1 MGLKVSCCSLYHRSL
16 PLSALQIMA
25 TMKAMKVMKAK
36 RVSKRM
42 AKAIAFRG
50 GNTGGATTLKKADLV
65 KSKSGRIVSKVKSM
79 LAKKRY
85 ASGVGKWTKAVQKAR
100 KEMGVTGFV
109 TIKKGTPL
117 YRKAKEF
124 YIE

>member
-1 MGLKVSCCSLYHRSL
+1 MG
-16 PLSALQIMA
+16 LQIMA
-25 TMKAMKVMKAK
+25 AIKAMKAMKAMKVMKAK

-42 AKAIAFRG
+42 AKVMGFRG
-50 GNTGGATTLKKADLV
+50 GNTGGATTLKKTDLV
-65 KSKSGRIVSKVKSM
+65 KNKSGRIVSKVKSM

-100 KEMGVTGFV
+100 EEMGMTGFV

-117 YRKAKEF
+117 YKKAKEF
-124 YIE
+124 YSE

>member
-1 MGLKVSCCSLYHRSL
+1 MG
-16 PLSALQIMA
+16 
-25 TMKAMKVMKAK
+25 KAMKVMKAK

-65 KSKSGRIVSKVKSM
+65 KSKSGKIVSKVKSM
-79 LAKKRY
+79 LAKQRY
-85 ASGVGKWTKAVQKAR
+85 ASSVGKWTKAVQKAR

-109 TIKKGTPL
+109 AIKKGTPL
-117 YRKAKEF
+117 YRKAKELHALLVDWSPPPDSAF
-124 YIE
+124 S

>member
-1 MGLKVSCCSLYHRSL
+1 MGK
-16 PLSALQIMA
+16 AMG
-25 TMKAMKVMKAK
+25 MKAMKAMRAMKVMKAK

-65 KSKSGRIVSKVKSM
+65 KSKSGKIVSKVKSM

-85 ASGVGKWTKAVQKAR
+85 ASSVGKWTKAVQKAR

-109 TIKKGTPL
+109 AVKKGTPL

-124 YIE
+124 YSE